1 MADFQFQE
9 REDEPPVNAEVE
21 LSIVQ
26 QILYKENKDNLPDS
40 RVDRI
45 QSRDVKHILTLFLTS
60 VTILL
65 AVFLLTLSV
74 FPKNVLSSPV
84 SGSREYYEQ
93 VYWQATW
100 ARLKEAQEITEAIDT
115 FFSEAAD
122 ILLSPSAP
130 CGCMVV
136 LAAINVFAESA
147 DVDRAARLLRQ
158 EDKDLFEKRLTKAV
172 QQQQLPAETD
182 TAALATVLNT
192 LLEGMSIEAKEG
204 ATPESLKMIGQHAVR
219 LLQPLS
225 HRSHKVQQALLDD
238 RSVFK

>member
-1 MADFQFQE
+1 
-9 REDEPPVNAEVE
+9 
-21 LSIVQ
+21 
-26 QILYKENKDNLPDS
+26 
-40 RVDRI
+40 
-45 QSRDVKHILTLFLTS
+45 
-60 VTILL
+60 
-65 AVFLLTLSV
+65 
-74 FPKNVLSSPV
+74 
-84 SGSREYYEQ
+84 
-93 VYWQATW
+93 
-100 ARLKEAQEITEAIDT
+100 
-115 FFSEAAD
+115 
-122 ILLSPSAP
+122 
-130 CGCMVV
+130 MVV
-136 LAAINVFAESA
+136 LAAINVSAESA

-172 QQQQLPAETD
+172 QQQQLPAETH